1 MNIFRYTVFAASPGG
16 GKQIAVVDAD
26 QISTDEM
33 QNIARESGASLTGFI
48 LGEDSSGVKIKFF
61 TPTKEKPESDSGALV
76 VAEHRWRK
84 GLVEIYMRAN
94 MNGDILPVSGV
105 GHGGCWFS
113 EQGSTRVKK
122 LELSTNQVLKSL
134 GLNSADLDSDF
145 EIGAAGANKINI
157 LVPVKNSSI
166 LEGIKP
172 NLAAIKALNIETK
185 TNGLIVF
192 TLDQYRGTDFDL
204 RFFAPAKG
212 ILEDNA
218 GSFTIASLCGYLVAT
233 QKLEGKQ
240 QLSFSQG
247 FAMAK
252 PSKLEAKF
260 VARDGMATDIRVG
273 GEVVRI
279 AR

>member
-1 MNIFRYTVFAASPGG
+1 MNIVHYSVFAAADGG
-16 GKQIAVVDAD
+16 GKHIAVVDAENL
-26 QISTDEM
+26 STDEM
-33 QNIARESGASLTGFI
+33 QAIARDSDAPLTGFI
-48 LGEDSSGVKIKFF
+48 LGEDDSGVLIKFF

-105 GHGGCWFS
+105 GHGGYWFS
-113 EQGSTRVKK
+113 EQGNTSGLQ
-122 LELSTNQVLKSL
+122 LELPTSKVLEIL
-134 GLNSADLDSDF
+134 GLASADLHADF
-145 EIGAAGANKINI
+145 RIGTAGMSKINI
-157 LVPVKNSSI
+157 IVAVKNLST
-166 LEGIKP
+166 LDAIKP
-172 NLAAIKALNIETK
+172 DLEAMKTLNVDTK
-185 TNGLIVF
+185 TNGVIVF
-192 TLDQYRGTDFDL
+192 VPGQTRGANFDL

-218 GSFTIASLCGYLVAT
+218 GSFTLASLCGYLVAT

-240 QLSFSQG
+240 QLKVTQG
-247 FAMAK
+247 FVMGK
-252 PSKLEAKF
+252 PSKLEARF

-279 AR
+279 ET